1 MKLTLEQLYKANGAI
16 KRLMNE
22 PVPVRV
28 AKQFKELFLGEMN
41 TYYEQIEAK
50 HMSLIRKYGNIDEK
64 NNLEFDEDAQ
74 KKFLE
79 KFSEYLSET
88 IQVEWNPVSLTDLGK
103 NTKISVR
110 DLDDISFL
118 VDTDE

>member
-64 NNLEFDEDAQ
+64 NNLEFDED
-74 KKFLE
+74 
-79 KFSEYLSET
+79 
-88 IQVEWNPVSLTDLGK
+88 IGVSCY
-103 NTKISVR
+103 
-110 DLDDISFL
+110 
-118 VDTDE
+118 